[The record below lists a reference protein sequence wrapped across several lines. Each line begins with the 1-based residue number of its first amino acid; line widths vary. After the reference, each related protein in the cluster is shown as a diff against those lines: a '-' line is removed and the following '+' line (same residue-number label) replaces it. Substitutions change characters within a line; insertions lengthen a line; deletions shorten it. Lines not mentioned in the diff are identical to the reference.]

1 MSSTKRLLVYT
12 VPVTMISFALNIPK
26 FFEVKLNEYNGTEV
40 VNEEESRREPTFVF
54 WYVYN
59 VIIYV
64 HYLILFR
71 YTLSPAGTLFYTFR
85 YTLLGSGTLFY
96 SFQVHAFTSL
106 ASDPDNR
113 SSPSPWARLHE
124 HEYFR
129 QHPVCHQIF
138 KWKEFKS
145 QIRPKFLQI
154 HSLRQLQFIR
164 PLLNSQ
170 EFSKMTQYKMTSTN
184 DQLQQKVK
192 KELL

>member
-1 MSSTKRLLVYT
+1 MSSGRSTMLLFTCTILYF
-12 VPVTMISFALNIPK
+12 S
-26 FFEVKLNEYNGTEV
+26 GTH
-40 VNEEESRREPTFVF
+40 FHLQ
-54 WYVYN
+54 
-59 VIIYV
+59 V
-64 HYLILFR
+64 HYFIL
-71 YTLSPAGTLFYTFR
+71 
-85 YTLLGSGTLFY
+85 SGTPFQVQVQSLFY
-96 SFQVHAFTSL
+96 SFQVHTFTSL

-113 SSPSPWARLHE
+113 SSPPPWARLHE